1 MTRTNKSGLAAIVFS
16 LFALVLPAAFGQAR
30 PAQAAAPA
38 GPGAP
43 ARSVGTV
50 KSISGTSVTL
60 TTDAGADLKVTL
72 NPPVTMVRTAPGH
85 KDLQGA
91 TDIQLQE
98 IQTGDRMAVR
108 GKFGDDGA
116 TIVAA
121 SAIVMKH
128 EDIAQKQQQEQEAW
142 RRGINGVVK
151 SVDPAAGMVTI
162 TTGSLVTKDVSV
174 HLASD
179 TIIRRYAADSTRF
192 EDAKPSA
199 LAQISVGDQ
208 LKARGTRSADGND
221 FAAQEIVSGKFRNL
235 EGTVIASDAAQNTLT
250 INDLLSKK
258 HVSIKIGADS
268 QLHKLPLQVAMGLAM
283 RIKGGAAGAP
293 PNGAPG
299 APGSQAANGNP
310 GGVGAGPGASSSG
323 YSGPRYGGGPGGP
336 GGPGGTGG
344 GAGFHGGQGD
354 MQQMLS
360 HMPAVQLSDLQKGDA
375 VYILTTEGSA
385 TSDPTAIMLLS
396 GVEPILTASPND
408 NRAAMTLSAWSLEA
422 PAGEG
427 GP

>member
-1 MTRTNKSGLAAIVFS
+1 MTRTNSWGLAVIA
-16 LFALVLPAAFGQAR
+16 FALLTFVLPASFAQAQ
-30 PAQAAAPA
+30 PAQAGAPA

-43 ARSVGTV
+43 ARSMGTV
-50 KSISGTSVTL
+50 KSISGTAVTL
-60 TTDAGADLKVTL
+60 TTDAGAEVHVLL
-72 NPPVTMVRTAPGH
+72 NPPVTMARTAPGH

-91 TDIQLQE
+91 TAIQLQD

-108 GKFGDDGA
+108 GKYGDDGA

-151 SVDPAAGMVTI
+151 SVDPAAGVITI

-179 TIIRRYAADSTRF
+179 TIVRRYATDSTRF
-192 EDAKPSA
+192 EDSKLSTV
-199 LAQISVGDQ
+199 AQILVGDQ

-235 EGTVIASDAAQNTLT
+235 EGTVIASDPAKNTLT

-258 HVSIKIGADS
+258 HVSIKIGTDS
-268 QLHKLPLQVAMGLAM
+268 QLHKLPPQVAMVIAM
-283 RIKGGAAGAP
+283 RLKGGAAGAP

-310 GGVGAGPGASSSG
+310 GGVGSGQGASSAG

-336 GGPGGTGG
+336 GAPGSGG
-344 GAGFHGGQGD
+344 GFRGGQGD

-422 PAGEG
+422 PAGES